1 MRKIHFATEK
11 VTGNTIETF
20 YFIAIL
26 VVFAMVASAT
36 VLKGGMEDKERN
48 RFKLV
53 LHCIMII
60 TSGAHS
66 LLLTHSYSLTHSLTH
81 SLTRS
86 LTHLLTYLLTY
97 LLSDTT

>member
-1 MRKIHFATEK
+1 MRTNNHQ
-11 VTGNTIETF
+11 VTTTKDIVLETF

-66 LLLTHSYSLTHSLTH
+66 LTYLLTH
-81 SLTRS
+81 S
-86 LTHLLTYLLTY
+86 LTHLLTYSLTLL
-97 LLSDTT
+97 